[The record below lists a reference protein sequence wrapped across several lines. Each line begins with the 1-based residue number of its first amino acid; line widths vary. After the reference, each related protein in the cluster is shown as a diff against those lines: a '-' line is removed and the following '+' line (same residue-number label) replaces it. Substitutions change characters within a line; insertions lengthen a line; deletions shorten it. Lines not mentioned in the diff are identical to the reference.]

1 MSDFKTNSL
10 ESPICL
16 ITSLITG
23 RIGRHEGLLLI
34 INHNYNKICDILGIF
49 KLKHKS
55 ECFFA
60 GSEKSHL
67 SVRMR
72 WGILSNYLGMTRT
85 VLLVLKTGQ

>member
-23 RIGRHEGLLLI
+23 RIGRHEVLLLI
-34 INHNYNKICDILGIF
+34 INHNYNKICDTLG
-49 KLKHKS
+49 HKS
-55 ECFFA
+55 ECFVA

-72 WGILSNYLGMTRT
+72 
-85 VLLVLKTGQ
+85 

>member
-23 RIGRHEGLLLI
+23 RIGQHEGLLLI

-49 KLKHKS
+49 
-55 ECFFA
+55 
-60 GSEKSHL
+60 
-67 SVRMR
+67 
-72 WGILSNYLGMTRT
+72 
-85 VLLVLKTGQ
+85 